1 MKKWLN
7 YYLTAYRGL
16 AVRNKSWLRHVVDP
30 FIVIGIP
37 LAIFFFVLSLF
48 AAAGVPCLLSD
59 GEPVVGISAFITGL
73 ALSFLAIPL
82 MFVFVGSIAWLMM
95 IRSE

>member
-1 MKKWLN
+1 M
-7 YYLTAYRGL
+7 TVTR
-16 AVRNKSWLRHVVDP
+16 KSWLRHVVDP

-73 ALSFLAIPL
+73 ALSFVAIPL
-82 MFVFVGSIAWLMM
+82 MCVFVGSIAWFMSM
-95 IRSE
+95 WSE